1 MSELPCQ
8 SRKSSRTRLSK
19 SNKASSVRACALA
32 KAAATRKIAEFEHI
46 NAQKELEQ
54 KKREVEYAKEM
65 AIPNAIKQLAVA
77 KQN

>member
-1 MSELPCQ
+1 M
-8 SRKSSRTRLSK
+8 
-19 SNKASSVRACALA
+19 RACALA